1 MRNQKNQFIEFKL
14 SAVSVSWYQI
24 QADNPTKFP
33 LLTDKFLSLQAN
45 HTQMALIK
53 KSMMIQFIEE
63 K

>member
-14 SAVSVSWYQI
+14 SVVSVSWYQI
-24 QADNPTKFP
+24 QTDNPTKFT